1 MYSQSSGDLLPT
13 DLNEL
18 SFDSF
23 DRDPSRDIVCV
34 PPVRTIVRREEE
46 VQLVRRIRKVEDVD
60 ANPAC
65 PVSQQVAVPVPQ
77 PEKKMTREMAY
88 QA

>member
-1 MYSQSSGDLLPT
+1 MYSQSDGNLPT
-13 DLNEL
+13 DPSQL

-34 PPVRTIVRREEE
+34 APVRTIIRREEE

-60 ANPAC
+60 AGPAC
-65 PVSQQVAVPVPQ
+65 PVSQQVVVPVGQ
-77 PEKKMTREMAY
+77 PEKKMTAEMAY